1 MLERLQKRQKESY
14 VVNNIGDIF
23 LECALEFGNDYVNY
37 NGHFPLADNI
47 IKIEKARNPEFK
59 QFLEVNSRID
69 SIVIVITH
77 YISLILI
84 SYCYLIIAMLTE
96 T

>member
-23 LECALEFGNDYVNY
+23 LECALEFGSDYVKY
-37 NGHFPLADNI
+37 NGHFPLADNT

-59 QFLEVNSRID
+59 QFLEVNSLID
-69 SIVIVITH
+69 SVS
-77 YISLILI
+77 YYSLYFFDIN
-84 SYCYLIIAMLTE
+84 IAI
-96 T
+96 